1 MKLLWDFFGPDA
13 ERTAVHFE
21 QHLTQFL
28 TSNGHPELTRGTE
41 SAGAGHHAAFCV
53 VPENLVDP
61 MKRALRPN
69 RVVPELPS
77 EPAASNTG
85 GDRDAR

>member
-28 TSNGHPELTRGTE
+28 TSNGHAELTRGTE
-41 SAGAGHHAAFCV
+41 SAGAGHQAAFCI
-53 VPENLVDP
+53 VPEALVDP

-69 RVVPELPS
+69 RVVPDVPP
-77 EPAASNTG
+77 EPAASSTV
-85 GDRDAR
+85 DQRDER

>member
-21 QHLTQFL
+21 KHLTQFL
-28 TSNGHPELTRGTE
+28 IGNGHPDLSRGTE
-41 SAGAGHHAAFCV
+41 SAGAGHYGAYCI
-53 VPENLVDP
+53 VPETLLDA

-69 RVVPELPS
+69 RILPDPGAEEVLATS
-77 EPAASNTG
+77 ANDPS
-85 GDRDAR
+85 DP